1 MVTPSFVVIVFIC
14 ISPVWCERFLLG
26 LSDSAFEASGR
37 VLARRTAAPPI
48 KTSRRETS
56 DLDPALIRASAG
68 LSAAPII
75 SIIGLLN
82 LVVARCSDRALPPM
96 RASHWIER
104 TIARIECLIFHA
116 PHLRASQHRVPFVHP
131 QRVATNPLRRPITVR
146 TPLSLH
152 RANACH

>member
-68 LSAAPII
+68 LSAAPIV

-96 RASHWIER
+96 RAS
-104 TIARIECLIFHA
+104 L
-116 PHLRASQHRVPFVHP
+116 HRVPFVHP

>member
-56 DLDPALIRASAG
+56 DLDPAPIRAFEG
-68 LSAAPII
+68 LSAAPIV
-75 SIIGLLN
+75 SIIGLLS
-82 LVVARCSDRALPPM
+82 LVVARCSDRALPPQ
-96 RASHWIER
+96 RASDWVER
-104 TIARIECLIFHA
+104 AIARIEGLIFHA
-116 PHLRASQHRVPFVHP
+116 QHLRASQHRVLFLHP
-131 QRVATNPLRRPITVR
+131 QRVATNPLRRPITAR
-146 TPLSLH
+146 TPPS
-152 RANACH
+152 